1 VLLAAFA
8 GLVGCGGGAAD
19 PTVAGEEPYP
29 LVRAARQ
36 MPAADPPLSKTR
48 FVARVNR
55 LCREA
60 WPAIRRNLAA
70 YRSSQNPRFS
80 PQRRFRQ
87 AVGQSLVPEVKSRI
101 FDPIMALGAPRE
113 GRPALEEV
121 MRWLGEAIEIGQGAH
136 GGFPITSPVVVWD
149 LFDVY
154 DPLAHRYGLGE
165 CPVNAAHTG
174 FE

>member
-1 VLLAAFA
+1 
-8 GLVGCGGGAAD
+8 
-19 PTVAGEEPYP
+19 
-29 LVRAARQ
+29 
-36 MPAADPPLSKTR
+36 MPVADPPLTKAG

-70 YRSSQNPRFS
+70 FESGQDPRLS
-80 PQRRFRQ
+80 AQRRFRQ
-87 AVGQSLVPEVKSRI
+87 EVGESLAPEVKRRI

-113 GRPALEEV
+113 NKAQLVET
-121 MRWLGEAIEIGQGAH
+121 MRWLGEAIEIGRGAH
-136 GGFPITSPVVVWD
+136 GGFPITSPVTLWD
-149 LFDVY
+149 LFDLFN
-154 DPLAHRYGLGE
+154 PLSRSYGLGE

>member
-1 VLLAAFA
+1 
-8 GLVGCGGGAAD
+8 
-19 PTVAGEEPYP
+19 
-29 LVRAARQ
+29 VRAARQ
-36 MPAADPPLSKTR
+36 MPAADPPLSKAQ
-48 FVARVNR
+48 FVTRVNR

-70 YRSSQNPRFS
+70 YKSGQDPRLS

-87 AVGQSLVPEVKSRI
+87 AVGQSLVPEVKGRI
-101 FDPIMALGAPRE
+101 FDRMMALGAPQE
-113 GRPALEEV
+113 DRPELEEV

-149 LFDVY
+149 LFDVFN
-154 DPLAHRYGLGE
+154 PLSYRYGLGE